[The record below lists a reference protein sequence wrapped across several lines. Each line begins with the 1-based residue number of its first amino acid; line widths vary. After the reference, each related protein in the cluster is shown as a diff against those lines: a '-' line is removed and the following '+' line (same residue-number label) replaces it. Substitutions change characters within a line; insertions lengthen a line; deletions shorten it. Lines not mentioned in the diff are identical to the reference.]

1 MSRICPIFSRRG
13 RKCAKLTACALA
25 LIASTFVAN
34 QSALA
39 AGDEDNSGAAER
51 GVAAELS
58 HDSIAGEGFLALRLK
73 AGYAIELPQILC
85 DEQGEEGCNTQLRLG
100 LQAPIRLRI
109 YGAES
114 SESGALRTEDWDEF
128 SDFLRLLQ
136 KLEYGQKGG
145 ALHAHIGELGPIS
158 LGHGTIVG
166 GYYNV
171 ITTDHYQMG
180 FAGELNT
187 LYGGAEFLLDNV
199 IDPGVT
205 GARAYVRP
213 WAFVNPEGFLSRV
226 ALGFSVVGDVQ
237 APTQLASETDASV
250 VVDDTLNPVVLS
262 DQSTSLIGVDLEVAL
277 IDGEAFSVLPY
288 ADFTSHSS
296 LGSGFHA
303 GAFVSAK
310 PADSFEIF
318 SKLEYRRVGSRFLPN
333 YIGPTYEIE
342 RLQFAGWGQTFP
354 APKVRVA
361 ASLTGEAAHGFYG
374 SLGLRMRD
382 VLMLK
387 AAWANHEGPMN
398 QLFHVQASAKPTDE
412 IQVGVFYHKQYFDTF
427 SDAFNLDGALIAA
440 ESRAGIWGPFYAVA
454 RYGRMWKI
462 APDGRYESV
471 NDWSLGAGASVGF

>member
-1 MSRICPIFSRRG
+1 MASV
-13 RKCAKLTACALA
+13 LA
-25 LIASTFVAN
+25 LLVSTFVAN
-34 QSALA
+34 QA
-39 AGDEDNSGAAER
+39 AVAADDEDSSDATQR

-58 HDSIAGEGFLALRLK
+58 YDSIAGDGFLGLRLK
-73 AGYAIELPQILC
+73 AGYALEVPQIAC
-85 DEQGEEGCNTQLRLG
+85 DEDGEDGCRTQLRIG

-109 YGAES
+109 HEAES
-114 SESGALRTEDWDEF
+114 SESGVFRTEDWDEV
-128 SDFLRLLQ
+128 SDYMRLLQ

-145 ALHAHIGELGPIS
+145 AFHAHAGELGPIS

-166 GYYNV
+166 DYYNV

-180 FAGELNT
+180 LAGELNT
-187 LYGGAEFLLDNV
+187 LYGGAEFLLDNI
-199 IDPGVT
+199 IDPGVM
-205 GARAYVRP
+205 GARAYVHP

-226 ALGFSVVGDVQ
+226 ALGFSIAGDIQ
-237 APTQLASETDASV
+237 APTQLASESDASV
-250 VVDDTLNPVVLS
+250 VVDDTFNPVVLS

-277 IDGEAFSVLPY
+277 VDGETFSVVPY

-303 GAFVSAK
+303 GAFLRGK
-310 PADSFEIF
+310 PVDSFEVF

-342 RLQFAGWGQTFP
+342 RLQFTGWGQSFP

-382 VLMLK
+382 ALMLK

-398 QLFHVQASAKPTDE
+398 QLFHVQASAKPTEE
-412 IQVGVFYHKQYFDTF
+412 IQVGLFYHKQYFDKF
-427 SDAFNLDGALIAA
+427 SDAFDLDGALIAA
-440 ESRAGIWGPFYAVA
+440 EARANIWGPFYALG

-471 NDWSLGAGASVGF
+471 NDWSFGAGASLGF